1 MLTADHLATL
11 RSGLVPG
18 ALWPHLLAPC
28 VPVHV
33 RPLVCAGV
41 VWAVGSDLWPDALVT
56 IGLVPRGERG
66 RVFRAPIA
74 DLDIVLDAAGR
85 AHVARLMAVGLDGVR
100 PPAPAWHI
108 LPSGETATPLPP
120 EWAPHAPALL
130 ACHVARVAAGL
141 PGVRRALPPWE
152 QDGGASY
159 RMATYTKWACEVTA
173 DGWACSSGWS
183 HGPETGPAGMA
194 AADAAALAAGF
205 ALMNAGG
212 PVLPWPDL
220 GGSDAR

>member
-100 PPAPAWHI
+100 PPAPAWHL
-108 LPSGETATPLPP
+108 LPPGESATPLPT

-141 PGVRRALPPWE
+141 GGVNALWSIDEELDIGGTCYRMVGYLDGHARMTVVSKPLSVV
-152 QDGGASY
+152 QSGGA
-159 RMATYTKWACEVTA
+159 MLTP
-173 DGWACSSGWS
+173 D
-183 HGPETGPAGMA
+183 
-194 AADAAALAAGF
+194 
-205 ALMNAGG
+205 G

-220 GGSDAR
+220 GGPDAR